1 MKCPITAISVFILN
15 VAFSYMYVGRY
26 FDIVDRYVSAEL
38 AMFVVPSLFGVFV
51 GMVAIRVLSSD
62 WKVMISYGWL
72 LVFSCC
78 AALLFP
84 LYYVIGAIFV
94 YSENL

>member
-15 VAFSYMYVGRY
+15 VAFSYMYVGRL

-72 LVFSCC
+72 LVLSCC